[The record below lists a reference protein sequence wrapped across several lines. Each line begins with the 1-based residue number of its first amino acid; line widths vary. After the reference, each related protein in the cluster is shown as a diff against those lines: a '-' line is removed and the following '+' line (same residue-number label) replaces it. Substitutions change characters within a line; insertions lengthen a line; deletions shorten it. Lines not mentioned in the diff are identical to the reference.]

1 MLIGVDI
8 GGTKM
13 LGLAASVGSAAS
25 VASNDGA
32 GLDVLAECR
41 VPTPTAGD
49 ELVASL
55 LILVHTLEQECATAA
70 TALAVGIAGLIDR
83 RGVVRYSPHLAD
95 VVQYPLAE
103 RLSDAL
109 QRPVVV
115 ENDLTMATL
124 GEARLGAGR
133 RCPDLVVVGLGTG
146 IGTKFLI
153 DGVLVRGAHGFAGEA
168 GHMTVDRGGA
178 AHVTGQPGA
187 WEMYGSGNGLGAL
200 ARQIAATGS
209 APSLVS
215 LAGSADAVTGETVAK
230 ALDAG
235 RPDAL
240 LVLDE
245 YAEQVAIGIANL
257 IMVLDP
263 QRVILGGGVSEMGEP
278 LRSRV
283 EAAAQR
289 RVVGA
294 AYRPAV
300 PVVLAELGERAGA
313 LGAVLAAHDASAGRE
328 NPTI

>member
-13 LGLAASVGSAAS
+13 LGLAASVDSAAS

-55 LILVHTLEQECATAA
+55 LTLVRTLEHECAVAA

-83 RGVVRYSPHLAD
+83 NGVVRYSPHLAD
-95 VVQYPLAE
+95 VVQYPLARE
-103 RLSDAL
+103 LSDAL
-109 QRPVVV
+109 RRAVVV

-133 RCPDLVVVGLGTG
+133 NCPDLIVVGLGTG

-153 DGVLVRGAHGFAGEA
+153 DGVLVRGANGFAGEA
-168 GHMTVDRGGA
+168 GHMTVDRAGA
-178 AHVTGQPGA
+178 QHVTGQSGA

-200 ARQIAATGS
+200 ARRMAIDGS
-209 APSLVS
+209 APSLVA

-230 ALDAG
+230 ALETGDAG
-235 RPDAL
+235 AL

-263 QRVILGGGVSEMGEP
+263 QRVILGGGVSELGEP

-313 LGAVLAAHDASAGRE
+313 LGAVLAAHDLSAERE
-328 NPTI
+328 NPRI